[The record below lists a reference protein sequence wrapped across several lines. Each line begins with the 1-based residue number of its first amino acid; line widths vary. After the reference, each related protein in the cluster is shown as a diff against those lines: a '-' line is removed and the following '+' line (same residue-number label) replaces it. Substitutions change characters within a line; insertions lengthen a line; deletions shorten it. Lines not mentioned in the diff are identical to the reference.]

1 MKIAARTLIAASAL
15 TFVVSLLVMFPP
27 SRVAL
32 VGDAQAIVGRPL
44 TPVSYAGVARRT
56 AYRSAVVVTS
66 AAVATTAVV
75 ATSAAAANSA
85 AAAQAAQ
92 SAQASQA
99 AAEQAAAAA
108 RASAPPPASGAGA
121 AAVGTVV
128 GQLPG
133 GCVSAPI
140 SGVEYY
146 LCNGTY
152 YRAAF
157 QGNNLVYVVAKP

>member
-1 MKIAARTLIAASAL
+1 MKISTRMLIAGSVL
-15 TFVVSLLVMFPP
+15 TFFVAELVPFSPARVGLIGHALAVVGMPM
-27 SRVAL
+27 
-32 VGDAQAIVGRPL
+32 

-56 AYRSAVVVTS
+56 AYREVAVTS
-66 AAVATTAVV
+66 AVVATTAV
-75 ATSAAAANSA
+75 AASSAAASQAAAQSAKASQASAQQAA
-85 AAAQAAQ
+85 AAAQA
-92 SAQASQA
+92 
-99 AAEQAAAAA
+99 
-108 RASAPPPASGAGA
+108 SAPPPSSGPV
-121 AAVGTVV
+121 AVGTVV

-146 LCNGTY
+146 LCSGIY

>member
-1 MKIAARTLIAASAL
+1 MKIASRMFIAGFAL
-15 TFVVSLLVMFPP
+15 VFVVGVLVLFSPVRVSLI
-27 SRVAL
+27 
-32 VGDAQAIVGRPL
+32 GEAQAIIGRPF
-44 TPVSYAGVARRT
+44 TPLSYAGVARRT
-56 AYRSAVVVTS
+56 AYRSAVVVTG

-75 ATSAAAANSA
+75 ASSAAANSA
-85 AAAQAAQ
+85 AASQAAQ

-99 AAEQAAAAA
+99 AAEKAAAAA
-108 RASAPPPASGAGA
+108 RASALPPASGAGA

-152 YRAAF
+152 YRTAF